1 MKKQLKQ
8 LEGQL
13 SLEDVLP
20 IKICGYRQNCYR
32 KDSIGLSHTSSPNRT
47 QQKYLSLEKK
57 ILSNGYVEGIVQK
70 DYPISSESV
79 SSLAEGAD
87 YRNDPAQAIAQAPKR
102 VNLGD
107 VTEAQAFLENPQQSA
122 RLFNDVKAKLA
133 AYYSS
138 VTKTDEGSSS
148 VDNSNKDGVNNG

>member
-1 MKKQLKQ
+1 MKKQSKQ

-13 SLEDVLP
+13 HIKDVCP

-32 KDSIGLSHTSSPNRT
+32 KDSIGMSVTASPNRT
-47 QQKYLSLEKK
+47 QATYLSLEKK
-57 ILSNGYVEGIVQK
+57 NLSNGYVEGIISK
-70 DYPISSESV
+70 DYPINSESV

-87 YRNDPAQAIAQAPKR
+87 YRNDPAQAIAQTPKR

-107 VTEAQAFLENPQQSA
+107 VTEAQAFLDNPQQSA

-133 AYYSS
+133 AYYSAAFES
-138 VTKTDEGSSS
+138 TEENN
-148 VDNSNKDGVNNG
+148 VDNSKKDGEMNG